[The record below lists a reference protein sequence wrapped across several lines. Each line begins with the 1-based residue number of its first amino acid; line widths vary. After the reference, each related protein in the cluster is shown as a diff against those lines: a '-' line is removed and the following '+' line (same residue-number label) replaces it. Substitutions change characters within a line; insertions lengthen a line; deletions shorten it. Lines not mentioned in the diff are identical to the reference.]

1 MMARKIEYTDGG
13 DFEATME
20 QVQMAVGFVRGI
32 ADLLHSDPTIHQF
45 NVSGTLPDQIRKAFP
60 KRNEQ

>member
-1 MMARKIEYTDGG
+1 MSASEIKYTKGG

-20 QVQMAVGFVRGI
+20 QVQMAVGFIRSI
-32 ADLLHSDPTIHQF
+32 ADLLHEDPTIQQF
-45 NVSGTLPDQIRKAFP
+45 NIAGKVPNQIRKVFP